1 MTIGLLIY
9 TAILIIGTIKR
20 KEKTMTAEA
29 ALKLVETDEVE
40 TKALTIVD
48 QSKAVVVTDAQTYT
62 AAGMLW
68 KSIGDMI
75 KEVKDTFDPICD
87 AAHKAHKAATEKRAG
102 FLDPLTAAQKSVKQI
117 MSVYDAEQERI
128 RKAEEERLA
137 KIARE
142 AEEKRRKEEQER
154 LEAER
159 KAEEDRLLSEAVAAE
174 ERGDKET
181 ADLLTAAAEESNEQI
196 KEVAAAIAQ
205 EPVYVAPIVVPK
217 TMPKMAGG
225 PVYREVWAA
234 EIVDIK
240 ALCLAVATGKAST
253 ECVMGNTVALNR
265 MAVALKG
272 TLNIPGVKA
281 YSRRV

>member
-1 MTIGLLIY
+1 
-9 TAILIIGTIKR
+9 
-20 KEKTMTAEA
+20 MTAEP
-29 ALKLVETDEVE
+29 ALKIIEAEEVE
-40 TKALTIVD
+40 AKALSIVD
-48 QSKAVVVTDAQTYT
+48 QARAVVVKDSQTYT

-75 KEVKDTFDPICD
+75 KEVKDTFDPICE
-87 AAHKAHKAATEKRAG
+87 AANRAHKEATRKRAK

-117 MSVYDAEQERI
+117 MAAYDAEQERI
-128 RKAEEERLA
+128 RKAEEDRLRKIEEDRLA
-137 KIARE
+137 
-142 AEEKRRKEEQER
+142 EERRKEQER

-159 KAEEDRLLSEAVAAE
+159 KAEEDRLLAEAVAAE
-174 ERGDKET
+174 ARGDKET
-181 ADLLTAAAEESNEQI
+181 AEALTNAAVESNEQI

-205 EPVYVAPIVVPK
+205 EPVYVPPVVVPK
-217 TMPKMAGG
+217 SVPKMAGG

-240 ALCLAVATGKAST
+240 ALCMAVATGKAST
-253 ECVMGNTVALNR
+253 ECVTGNMVALNR

-272 TLNIPGVKA
+272 TMNIPGVKA